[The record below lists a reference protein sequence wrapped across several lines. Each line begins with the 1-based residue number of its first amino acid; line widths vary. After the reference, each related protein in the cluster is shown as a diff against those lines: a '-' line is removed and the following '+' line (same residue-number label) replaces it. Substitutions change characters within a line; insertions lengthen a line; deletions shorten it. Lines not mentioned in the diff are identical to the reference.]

1 MPQPTVPT
9 LPPPQPGSTSRRFTT
24 LALVPARGGSK
35 SIPRKN
41 IADLGGRP
49 LISYALGALLGSRSV
64 DRCIVSTDD
73 EEIAAVSRQF
83 GAQTPFMRPPELA
96 RDDSPTI
103 PVIEQALRWLEANEA
118 YRPDYVFVVQPTE
131 PFITS
136 GDVDAL
142 FDLVVEKGAD
152 SGITML
158 RVPRVFH
165 PFHVRHV
172 DEEGFL
178 QFDDPPNHYGH
189 PTRQSDP
196 PRFAFANLYLVKR
209 ESFLDKRQL
218 EVGTR
223 VGLEVSSRSAFDI
236 NTPDDLAIA
245 RVLLCQPDAR

>member
-1 MPQPTVPT
+1 
-9 LPPPQPGSTSRRFTT
+9 LSTTQSGQTTRRFTT

-73 EEIAAVSRQF
+73 EEIAAVARHW
-83 GAQTPFMRPPELA
+83 GAQTPFLRPPELA
-96 RDDSPTI
+96 RDDTPTI
-103 PVIEQALRWLEANEA
+103 PVIEQALRWLEENEGF
-118 YRPDYVFVVQPTE
+118 RPDYVFVVQPTE
-131 PFITS
+131 PFITAR
-136 GDVDAL
+136 DVDAL
-142 FDLVVEKGAD
+142 YDLVVEKGAD

-158 RVPRVFH
+158 RLPRVFH

-172 DEEGFL
+172 DGEGFL

-189 PTRQSDP
+189 PNRQSDP
-196 PRFAFANLYLVKR
+196 PRFAFANLYLVR
-209 ESFLDKRQL
+209 RDRFLETRQL
-218 EVGTR
+218 EVGKR

-236 NTPDDLAIA
+236 NTPDDLEIA
-245 RVLLCQPDAR
+245 RVLLCQPPR